1 LIFSPERGQLR
12 FVAAEPT
19 DGKDRASLAEAS
31 DKVARAH
38 ASLKAMRSLSQTDVD
53 RIVAAMAGAVAP
65 EAARL
70 AELAHRETGYGNV
83 ADKTT
88 KNLFASERVASH
100 IAPFRTVGVIH
111 DDPAT
116 GITQIGEPMGVV
128 AAVVPSTNPTSTAI
142 FKVLIAIKARCPIVL
157 SPHPS
162 ARTCVIETARI
173 LEPAARAAGLPDGAI
188 QCLETVSLAATEALM
203 KSRHTAVILAT
214 GGIGLVRAAYSS
226 GKPAYGV
233 GPGNVPVY
241 VHASAEPAR
250 AVRDVIA
257 GKTFDYGTL
266 CSSEQALV
274 FDSSIAAQVRKG
286 LDTERVHILSADESA
301 RVAAWVI
308 GERGFVNARAVGR
321 SPQALAE
328 ASGFKVAEGTRALA
342 AFVAGVGRE
351 HPLSAEKLCPVLALY
366 EVPGPDE
373 GIRRCQELLGFG
385 GTGHTVGIHAA
396 DEDLLRR
403 FALAQPASRVIA
415 NSQTSMGATGHTTA
429 LEPSLSLGCGA
440 AAGNITSDNITP
452 RHLINIKRLARVRAA
467 PPRAGAGAAPTP
479 PAAPA
484 RTETVDFV
492 CEDDVRRAKR
502 EGRRIFLAPK
512 ALVTPAARDEAMGS
526 DILVTPRN

>member
-1 LIFSPERGQLR
+1 M
-12 FVAAEPT
+12 EPNQGT
-19 DGKDRASLAEAS
+19 DRASLAEAA
-31 DKVARAH
+31 DKASRAH
-38 ASLKAMRSLSQTDVD
+38 AALSAMRSLGQADVD
-53 RIVAAMAGAVAP
+53 RIVSAMARAVVP

-70 AELAHRETGYGNV
+70 AELACRETGFGNV
-83 ADKTT
+83 PDKTA
-88 KNLFASERVASH
+88 KNLFSAERVASH
-100 IAPFRTVGVIH
+100 IAPMKTVGILR
-111 DDPAT
+111 DDPTT
-116 GITQIGEPMGVV
+116 GITEIGEPMGVV
-128 AAVVPSTNPTSTAI
+128 AAIVPSTNPTSTAI
-142 FKVLIAIKARCPIVL
+142 FKILIAVKARCPAVL

-162 ARTCVIETARI
+162 ARHCVFESFLVMEA
-173 LEPAARAAGLPDGAI
+173 AARLSGLPHGAI
-188 QCLETVSLAATEALM
+188 QCLETVSIAGTEALM

-241 VHASAEPAR
+241 VHASADPRR

-274 FDSSIAAQVRKG
+274 FDSSIATQVFKS
-286 LDTERVHILSADESA
+286 LETEQVHVLSSDEA
-301 RVAAWVI
+301 AKVAKWVI
-308 GERGFVNARAVGR
+308 GERGLVNAKAVGR
-321 SPQALAE
+321 SAPALAE
-328 ASGFKVAEGTRALA
+328 ASGFKVAAGTRALA
-342 AFVAGVGRE
+342 ARVAGVGRE

-373 GIRRCQELLGFG
+373 GIRRCQELLAFG
-385 GTGHTVGIHAA
+385 GTGHTVGVHAA
-396 DEDLLRR
+396 EEDLLRR

-415 NSQTSMGATGHTTA
+415 NSQTSMGATGHTTS

-452 RHLINIKRLARVRAA
+452 LHLINIKRLARVRNAPGADQPKSAA
-467 PPRAGAGAAPTP
+467 PS
-479 PAAPA
+479 PAKV
-484 RTETVDFV
+484 ETVDFV

-512 ALVTPAARDEAMGS
+512 ALVTPAARDEAQGS
-526 DILVTPRN
+526 DVLVAPRA

>member
-1 LIFSPERGQLR
+1 MAPDTNPTNDRIALSEAADKVER
-12 FVAAEPT
+12 AY
-19 DGKDRASLAEAS
+19 ASLGG
-31 DKVARAH
+31 
-38 ASLKAMRSLSQTDVD
+38 MRSLTQADVD
-53 RIVAAMAGAVAP
+53 RIVAAMSRAAIP

-70 AELAHRETGYGNV
+70 GELANRETGYGNA
-83 ADKTT
+83 ADKAI

-100 IAPFRTVGVIH
+100 IAPLKTVGIIR

-116 GITQIGEPMGVV
+116 GITEIGEPMGVV
-128 AAVVPSTNPTSTAI
+128 AAIVPSTNPTSTAI
-142 FKVLIAIKARCPIVL
+142 FKALIGVKARCPVVL

-162 ARTCVIETARI
+162 ARECVIESFSVI
-173 LEPAARAAGLPDGAI
+173 EKAARASGLPEGAL
-188 QCLETVSLAATEALM
+188 QCLETVSLAATESLM

-241 VHASAEPAR
+241 VHASADTAR

-274 FDSSIAAQVRKG
+274 YDASIRGQVMRA
-286 LDTERVHILSADESA
+286 LETERVHVLSPEEAA
-301 RVAAWVI
+301 RVAAFVI
-308 GERGFVNARAVGR
+308 GDRGLVNARAVGR
-321 SPQALAE
+321 SAQVLAE
-328 ASGFKVAEGTRALA
+328 ASGFKVDSGTRALA
-342 AFVAGVGRE
+342 APVQGVGRE
-351 HPLSAEKLCPVLALY
+351 HPLSAEKLCPVIALY
-366 EVPGPDE
+366 EVSGPDD

-396 DEDLLRR
+396 PEDLLRR

-429 LEPSLSLGCGA
+429 LPPSLSLGCGA

-452 RHLINIKRLARVRAA
+452 LHLINIKRLARARSSAS
-467 PPRAGAGAAPTP
+467 AGSGAAPEP
-479 PAAPA
+479 PRVDA
-484 RTETVDFV
+484 VDFV
-492 CEDDVRRAKR
+492 CEEDVKRAKR
-502 EGRRIFLAPK
+502 EGRRIFLAPR
-512 ALVTPAARDEAMGS
+512 ALVTPAARDEAQGS
-526 DILVTPRN
+526 DVLVVPGD